1 MKRISVMKSER
12 STIFRAGAFGMGL
25 LASVTLAGCGGDSSP
40 SVQASAFPSC
50 SNAARV
56 PSVDGYP
63 VYRVQAGDVDK
74 CAVAAHYDAGYAIVA
89 DRDIDIWGPT
99 DDMPVFKVDSG
110 VAATEP
116 TGINGIISTVAVASS
131 IPIATKSEQSSA
143 FILAKSAVDGTPVEC
158 EIQGGPM
165 DADGIDRCLAPVRTS
180 QLRQR
185 LTKSAVPSAA
195 VRAAAE
201 SPAGITGNA
210 NPDPSAWTLLGNS
223 SQEVSLESF
232 TDNWWQSDQKAGSAQ
247 IQFSVYRLNSSTH
260 NDYYLVKANW
270 ETSPQPRINKTHP
283 TRKDTCVKG
292 DYCGYYNN
300 LHDMAFSLSVVRGG
314 VSIQGNID
322 NYMPKTVERNTT
334 VTQKM
339 GGSLSFGEKGISG
352 SVSGEIATSYT
363 YSAQNLI
370 SSSEHGIAEFIS
382 SHATSASDIWKAD
395 PTTVGTAG
403 TVAWVL
409 FSVPEGDPALEE
421 SVQIKVSKFEGS
433 FGLRAD
439 NDLVSHTYL
448 YDYKLAKPYTISYST
463 PTFGVKVLNDDGT
476 SRPVPAGHN
485 NAIRLKA
492 GQSTE
497 LQISAGDYSTPIRL
511 AWQVTNLPDWI
522 VASVEKG
529 SVNSGNGNVTLTV
542 RPNAAPG
549 VLGYVMINT
558 SPRAAAASMRNQD
571 IAIPIQVV
579 Q

>member
-1 MKRISVMKSER
+1 MKNER
-12 STIFRAGAFGMGL
+12 STILCTRVLGVGL
-25 LASVTLAGCGGDSSP
+25 LTSAALAGCGGDASP
-40 SVQASAFPSC
+40 NVQASAFPTC
-50 SNAARV
+50 SSTAHV

-63 VYRVQAGDVDK
+63 VYRVQPGNVDK
-74 CAVAAHYDAGYAIVA
+74 CSIAAHYDAGYAIVA
-89 DRDIDIWGPT
+89 DGDVDIWGPT

-110 VAATEP
+110 VAAMEP
-116 TGINGIISTVAVASS
+116 SGTDGIISTVPVASS
-131 IPIATKSEQSSA
+131 IPVATKSEQSSG
-143 FILAKSAVDGTPVEC
+143 FILAKSAVDGAPVEC
-158 EIQGGPM
+158 QIQDGTTDGN
-165 DADGIDRCLAPVRTS
+165 GIDRCLDPVRAS
-180 QLRQR
+180 QARQR
-185 LTKSAVPSAA
+185 LTKSAVQSAM
-195 VRAAAE
+195 VRATVD
-201 SPAGITGNA
+201 SPAGIAGNA

-223 SQEVSLESF
+223 SQEVSLESY
-232 TDNWWQSDQKAGSAQ
+232 TDNWWQSDQKAGSAKL
-247 IQFSVYRLNSSTH
+247 QFSLYRLNSSTQ

-270 ETSPQPRINKTHP
+270 ETTPQPRINKTHP
-283 TRKDTCVKG
+283 TRKDACVKG

-300 LHDMAFSLSVVRGG
+300 LHDMAFSLSVIRGG
-314 VSIQGNID
+314 VVIPGNVD
-322 NYMPKTVERNTT
+322 NHMPKTVERNTT

-339 GGSLSFGEKGISG
+339 GGSLSFGDKGITA

-382 SHATSASDIWKAD
+382 SHATSASDIWKTD

-409 FSVPEGDPALEE
+409 FSVPEGDPAVEE
-421 SVQIKVSKFEGS
+421 SVQIKVSKFEGN

-439 NDLVSHTYL
+439 NDLISRTYL
-448 YDYKLAKPYTISYST
+448 YDYKLAKPYTVSYST
-463 PTFGVKVLNDDGT
+463 PAFGVKVLNDDGT
-476 SRPVPAGHN
+476 TRPVPAGRN

-492 GQSTE
+492 GESTE

-511 AWQVTNLPDWI
+511 AWQVTNLPDWL

-529 SVNSGNGNVTLTV
+529 SVNSGNGRVTVTV
-542 RPNAAPG
+542 RPNATPG

-571 IAIPIQVV
+571 IAVPIQVV